1 MATFYKEWLPLD
13 KKEFRIL
20 TMLAVEGK
28 FEGNLSDICR
38 NKYFLVTPQTKTRNQ
53 IRTSINNLS
62 DNGFIKCGKSGRS
75 YILEIIPKEEGI
87 EIPNEWVD
95 QIKMRD
101 SDNLSV
107 GWESILKVLLWICEN
122 TYENIITNEMI
133 AMSTNLSASVICSAK
148 NVLQKE
154 FGAIRRS
161 RVSEK
166 VGENTFRNLGQHL
179 SANGFW
185 AND

>member
-1 MATFYKEWLPLD
+1 
-13 KKEFRIL
+13 
-20 TMLAVEGK
+20 
-28 FEGNLSDICR
+28 
-38 NKYFLVTPQTKTRNQ
+38 
-53 IRTSINNLS
+53 
-62 DNGFIKCGKSGRS
+62 
-75 YILEIIPKEEGI
+75 
-87 EIPNEWVD
+87 
-95 QIKMRD
+95 MRD